1 MENYL
6 FFLLRFDGVAVD
18 LLSRLLKF
26 QSKDRISAVD
36 GMRHPYF
43 YSLGQRVHHLP
54 HSKSQAMHVTLLHLY
69 VCMHVRMYVC
79 MSCMYVFLYVCMY
92 AYMHRSGQCT
102 HAVHTFLQLFQ
113 SFLCRNVN
121 CCLILET
128 VIHLK

>member
-69 VCMHVRMYVC
+69 VCMYI
-79 MSCMYVFLYVCMY
+79 CMYVMHAFLYVCIE
-92 AYMHRSGQCT
+92 SGQCT
-102 HAVHTFLQLFQ
+102 HATHTFLQLFQ
-113 SFLCRNVN
+113 SSLCRNVN
-121 CCLILET
+121 YCLILET